1 MDIFA
6 GSATVAMN
14 TEAKTYILND
24 MDETLQT

>member
-1 MDIFA
+1 
-6 GSATVAMN
+6 MN